1 MKKTRIVQ
9 IVGALSL
16 IFACLVIGSLH
27 SADTLAWAKQDDTKV
42 TLSALLD
49 DGISIAIEGSRDIL
63 PEGTTVKARNLD
75 GQESLTAIANSI
87 GTNEIDISSLKII
100 EVSLLEAQ
108 GQEIQPSSPVT
119 LTFSQ
124 MGLKNDAAFVWRV
137 SKNSDGS
144 YKTEKIPTKE
154 ANANKLIV
162 ETGQLSTFAIA
173 SKFDANTSARKGGG
187 SISDDTAS
195 LSQNNTSNEDA
206 IGENPDHLAAPE
218 KAAQVA
224 IEENILPETDFGNPL
239 AIIPRMFSRYKSA
252 LAREGTT
259 SSGPVIGVDHPEN
272 PGDVMLFKSAEPV
285 AGMVNTWDV
294 TLRIEGKD
302 DSKTSDIVLVIDRSG
317 SMQDGGRMS
326 SAKEAARDFVN
337 TLLPSAYT
345 RIAVV
350 SYASSVS
357 VDQRLTNNAASLTSA
372 INSLYPGGGT
382 FTQAGI
388 KQAEELLDN
397 SSADY
402 KHIVLLSDGVPTF
415 SYRIDRPQNY
425 LQRVGDHYETSTAV
439 PENAF
444 LYPNRVG
451 DGTSMYTP
459 MWGATMWGLNYYNHG
474 NSTIAEAGFAKDD
487 GYVMWTIALEAGATG
502 NNILRDIASP
512 DKAYAATPD
521 QLQEIFQAI
530 AGKINS
536 AVKDASVSDP
546 MGTGFVIPIG
556 SVSDIQASQ
565 GEATYDAATRKISWN
580 IGTLTRPIATG
591 SDIRY
596 AEIHYRVEIDDGILN
611 AQGEDGNYSTNGNA
625 TVKYTDATGNEQE
638 KPFPVPKVDPTLLIV
653 EKHLY
658 DKNGDEVTNN
668 DDQVFAVRITSD
680 RGYDKTYQLKAG
692 ERKVMTNIRLE
703 DTYTV
708 EEVGYPAGKSAA
720 DYLTEFNIYNTATNT
735 FQIRQSAPDSPVSI
749 TNREIPT
756 LTLKKQVTGTL
767 GDKTKKF
774 NFHLSITRDSTTI
787 LDAAQI
793 SLADGESKSIKEVLP
808 AGVVLQP
815 NDNIVITETSGDGY
829 NTTYAID
836 NGSIQDGTGT
846 TATFSLL
853 GDTTVSFKN
862 EKMDVPL
869 TGLTSLT
876 GNSVLPQVIAFGG
889 AISILSVVI
898 TRHRGLKREE

>member
-9 IVGALSL
+9 ILGVLFL
-16 IFACLVIGSLH
+16 IFVCWVIGSLH
-27 SADTLAWAKQDDTKV
+27 SADTLAWAKQDDTNV
-42 TLSALLD
+42 TLSAALD
-49 DGISIAIEGSRDIL
+49 DGISIIIEGSRDIL

-75 GQESLTAIANSI
+75 EQESLTAIANSI
-87 GTNEIDISSLKII
+87 GANEIDISSLKII
-100 EVSLLEAQ
+100 EVSLLDVQ
-108 GQEIQPSSPVT
+108 GQKIQPSSSVT

-144 YKTEKIPTKE
+144 YKTEKVPTKE

-162 ETGQLSTFAIA
+162 ETDQLSTFAVA
-173 SKFDANTSARKGGG
+173 SKLDVKTSAEDT
-187 SISDDTAS
+187 SDDTDS
-195 LSQNNTSNEDA
+195 LSQNNTSHEDA

-218 KAAQVA
+218 KAAQIA
-224 IEENILPETDFGNPL
+224 IDENILPETDFGNPL
-239 AIIPRMFSRYKSA
+239 AIIPKMFSRYKSA

-272 PGDVMLFKSAEPV
+272 PGDAMLFKSVEPV

-302 DSKTSDIVLVIDRSG
+302 NPKTSDIVLVIDRSG
-317 SMQDGGRMS
+317 SMRDHGRMS
-326 SAKEAARDFVN
+326 SAKAAARDLIAA
-337 TLLPSAYT
+337 LLPSEYT

-350 SYASSVS
+350 SYASDVS
-357 VDQRLTNNAASLTSA
+357 VNQGLTNNTSSLTYA
-372 INSLYPGGGT
+372 INNLSATGGT

-388 KQAEELLDN
+388 RQAEALLDN

-402 KHIVLLSDGVPTF
+402 KHIVLLSDGEPTF

-439 PENAF
+439 PEDAF
-444 LYPNRVG
+444 LYPRRVG
-451 DGTSMYTP
+451 NGNSIYTYMGWGT
-459 MWGATMWGLNYYNHG
+459 NYYNHG

-502 NNILRDIASP
+502 DRILSDIASP
-512 DKAYAATPD
+512 DKAYVATPD

-556 SVSDIQASQ
+556 SVSDIQATQ
-565 GEATYDAATRKISWN
+565 GEATYDTATRKINWN
-580 IGTLTRPIATG
+580 IGTLTKPITTG
-591 SDIRY
+591 SDIKY

-625 TVKYTDATGNEQE
+625 TVKYTDAAGDEQE
-638 KPFPVPKVDPTLLIV
+638 KVFPVPKVDPILLII

-658 DKNGDEVTNN
+658 DKNGNEVTNS
-668 DDQVFAVRITSD
+668 DDQVFSIRITSD

-703 DTYTV
+703 DIYTV

-720 DYLTEFNIYNTATNT
+720 DYLSECNIYNAATNT
-735 FQIRQSAPDSPVSI
+735 FKIRQSSPDSPVSI

-774 NFHLSITRDSTTI
+774 NFNLSIKRDSTTI
-787 LDAAQI
+787 LDAVQI
-793 SLADGESKSIKEVLP
+793 SLADGESKNIKEVLP

-815 NDNIVITETSGDGY
+815 KDKIVITETSGDGY
-829 NTTYAID
+829 NITYTID
-836 NGSIQDGTGT
+836 NGSIQDGTGA

-876 GNSVLPQVIAFGG
+876 GNSVLPQVIALGG

-898 TRHRGLKREE
+898 TRYRGLKREE